1 MQSRPPDLGAA
12 QRRRSGPPVPARAL
26 SPCPDDRPQ
35 PGLGLAISA
44 GIVRDFGG
52 SLRAYNREGGGAEFV
67 LQLRPAKLEETV
79 DA

>member
-1 MQSRPPDLGAA
+1 L
-12 QRRRSGPPVPARAL
+12 
-26 SPCPDDRPQ
+26 
-35 PGLGLAISA
+35 GLGLAISA

-52 SLRAYNREGGGAEFV
+52 SLRACNRVGGGAEFV

>member
-1 MQSRPPDLGAA
+1 MSSGAVPPGRAGLAGWRCAA
-12 QRRRSGPPVPARAL
+12 PRCRLPRQAWG
-26 SPCPDDRPQ
+26 
-35 PGLGLAISA
+35 GLAISA